1 MTDTVA
7 ARVVDAAVVEGEMTT
22 VMVVAI
28 IVVTTEE
35 MVKRSI

>member
-1 MTDTVA
+1 MTDMA
-7 ARVVDAAVVEGEMTT
+7 AVRVVDAAVEGEMTT
-22 VMVVAI
+22 VMVVVI

>member
-1 MTDTVA
+1 MTDTVV

>member
-7 ARVVDAAVVEGEMTT
+7 ARVVDAAAVEGEMTT
-22 VMVVAI
+22 VMVAI

>member
-7 ARVVDAAVVEGEMTT
+7 ARVVDAAAVEGEMTT
-22 VMVVAI
+22 VMVVI